1 MTSIRQFAE
10 HVVTVEYCD
19 FNQPDASVAHL
30 RLRCPEDCQLLLE
43 DLRKTGRMLGWVQPA
58 VRVLGVEEEAT
69 YWQQVDKRHT
79 ARSAADKQRKETNE
93 DLLALPKKKRRSLLR
108 PILQNSHGAVSG
120 GPGTTSS
127 LSRWPFDGSASH
139 RQKEA
144 TGKQAVRSCS
154 FVDTVGGNKGFVAAG
169 FGRKRWLPRRGTSGR
184 TLSASEDLLNI
195 SAPAAPAAHAPAAAL
210 AAAPAA
216 APAAVAAA
224 TAGTNP
230 ANKQESVPPPAS
242 DAKGVDEGGAVPAIA
257 IVPPS
262 PMLQPSG
269 AKAKRKPSRPN
280 QLAPRSSLR
289 SPPPTPVARPLG
301 SMTVPPSPRRSEATR
316 ARREPSGKNAETN
329 LPPPSPVAVR
339 AVPVV
344 NTAAVE
350 GDAGAT
356 GTTVDAGMDS
366 MLDDTDDILNA
377 MVL

>member
-1 MTSIRQFAE
+1 MISIRQFAE
-10 HVVTVEYCD
+10 HAVIVEYCD
-19 FNQPDASVAHL
+19 FNQPDGSVAHL

-43 DLRKTGRMLGWVQPA
+43 DLRKTGRMLGWVRPT
-58 VRVLGVEEEAT
+58 VRVLGVEEEAS
-69 YWQQVDKRHT
+69 YWQRVDERH
-79 ARSAADKQRKETNE
+79 AVRGAADKQRKATNE

-127 LSRWPFDGSASH
+127 LSRWPCDGSASH

-144 TGKQAVRSCS
+144 TGKRALRSCS
-154 FVDTVGGNKGFVAAG
+154 YVDTVGGNKGFIAAG
-169 FGRKRWLPRRGTSGR
+169 FGRKRWLPRRGAGGR
-184 TLSASEDLLNI
+184 TRSASEDLLNI
-195 SAPAAPAAHAPAAAL
+195 SAPAAPAAAPAASAATAASVAL
-210 AAAPAA
+210 AAAAA
-216 APAAVAAA
+216 GAH
-224 TAGTNP
+224 P
-230 ANKQESVPPPAS
+230 ANKQESIPPALG
-242 DAKGVDEGGAVPAIA
+242 DAKGVGEGTAVPAIA

-280 QLAPRSSLR
+280 QPAPRSSLR

-301 SMTVPPSPRRSEATR
+301 SIAVPPSPRRLEATR
-316 ARREPSGKNAETN
+316 ARREPSGKNAETS

-339 AVPVV
+339 VVPIVNSAAV
-344 NTAAVE
+344 AVE

-366 MLDDTDDILNA
+366 MLDDTDDILDA
-377 MVL
+377 MGL